1 MSAPL
6 RQRLRQ
12 RADYTHRHNAS
23 AGRHGWLRLT
33 PAYSLKIVNELLAS
47 ADPAK
52 PVTVLDPFSGTA
64 TTALAAAYRGHRAV
78 TVEINPF
85 LYWFGRAK
93 TAAYSAQTLEST
105 ASLGAQIVD
114 LARTVGAAAVTPP
127 PMHGVERWWNPNA
140 LDLLCRLKAAIDE
153 VCPRPGQHRDLLLIA
168 FCRLLI
174 DLSNVRFNHQ
184 SLSVD
189 AERSDQ
195 LRMDLHASPEDQFCA
210 QLETVLQS
218 AADNPEGAV
227 QVVQGDARDLR
238 QVTHGADIAGVDLLI
253 TSPPYVNR
261 MSYIR
266 ELRPHMYWLGHLS
279 SGREAG
285 ELDWRAIG
293 GTWGVATSRLTE
305 WQSPPDTFRSTTL
318 RDAVERIASDRNPN
332 GALLAGYVLKYFA
345 DIWSHLRSVP
355 GVLNSGADVHY
366 IVGNSSFYGV
376 LVPVERIYS
385 EMLTELGFERVECEP
400 IRKRNSNRN
409 LFEFDVSA
417 RWNGLAREANNA

>member
-1 MSAPL
+1 MSASL
-6 RQRLRQ
+6 RQQLRQ

-33 PAYSLKIVNELLAS
+33 PAYSLKIVHELLDS
-47 ADPAK
+47 ADPSSSMN
-52 PVTVLDPFSGTA
+52 VLDPFSGTA

-85 LYWFGRAK
+85 LHWFGQAK
-93 TAAYSAQTLEST
+93 TAVYSQETLDSA
-105 ASLGAQIVD
+105 ASLGAQVVEI
-114 LARTVGAAAVTPP
+114 ARTVGAAAVAPP
-127 PMHGVERWWNPNA
+127 PMQGVQRWWNSNA
-140 LDLLCRLKAAIDE
+140 LDLLCRLRAAIDE
-153 VCPRPGQHRDLLLIA
+153 ACPGTGQCRDLLLIA

-184 SLSVD
+184 SLSVE

-195 LRMDLHASPEDQFCA
+195 MRMDLHASPEDQFYA

-218 AADNPEGAV
+218 AADNPEGAA

-238 QVTHGADIAGVDLLI
+238 QMNIAGVDLII

-266 ELRPHMYWLGHLS
+266 ELRPHMYWLGYLS

-285 ELDWRAIG
+285 ELDWQAIG
-293 GTWGVATSRLTE
+293 GTWGIATSRLSD
-305 WQSPPDTFRSTTL
+305 WQPPPDTFRSTIL
-318 RDAVERIASDRNPN
+318 HEVVEQIASDRNPN
-332 GALLAGYVLKYFA
+332 GALLASYVLKYFA

-355 GVLNSGADVHY
+355 GTLNPGADVHY

-385 EMLTELGFERVECEP
+385 EMLTELGFERVGCEP
-400 IRKRNSNRN
+400 IRKRNSNRS

-417 RWNGLAREANNA
+417 SWSGPAPEGSSA

>member
-1 MSAPL
+1 MSASL

-52 PVTVLDPFSGTA
+52 PATVLDPFSGTA

-85 LYWFGRAK
+85 LHWFGQAK
-93 TAAYSAQTLEST
+93 TAAYSQQTLDSA
-105 ASLGAQIVD
+105 ASLGVQIVN
-114 LARTVGAAAVTPP
+114 LSRTVGAEAITPP
-127 PMHGVERWWNPNA
+127 PMQGIERWWNPDA
-140 LDLLCRLKAAIDE
+140 LNLLRRLKAAIDE
-153 VCPRPGQHRDLLLIA
+153 VCPSPGQHRDLLLIA

-195 LRMDLHASPEDQFCA
+195 LRMDLHASPEDQFCG

-238 QVTHGADIAGVDLLI
+238 QVNHGADIAGVDLLI

-266 ELRPHMYWLGHLS
+266 ELRPHMYWLGYLS

-285 ELDWRAIG
+285 ELDWQAIG
-293 GTWGVATSRLTE
+293 GTWGVATSRLTD
-305 WQSPPDTFRSTTL
+305 WQSPLDTFQSTTL
-318 RDAVERIASDRNPN
+318 REAVERIASDRNRN
-332 GALLAGYVLKYFA
+332 GALLANYVLKYFA
-345 DIWSHLRSVP
+345 DIWSHLSSVP
-355 GVLNSGADVHY
+355 CTLNPGAHVHY

-376 LVPVERIYS
+376 LVPVERVYS

-400 IRKRNSNRN
+400 IRKRNSNRK

>member
-1 MSAPL
+1 MSASL
-6 RQRLRQ
+6 HQQLRQ

-33 PAYSLKIVNELLAS
+33 PAYSLKIVHELLDS
-47 ADPAK
+47 ADPSSSMN
-52 PVTVLDPFSGTA
+52 VLDPFSGTA

-85 LYWFGRAK
+85 LHWFGQAK
-93 TAAYSAQTLEST
+93 TAAYSQETLDS
-105 ASLGAQIVD
+105 AAALGAQVVEI
-114 LARTVGAAAVTPP
+114 ARTTGAADAMPP
-127 PMHGVERWWNPNA
+127 PMQGIQRWWNPDA
-140 LDLLCRLKAAIDE
+140 LDLLCRLRAAIDE
-153 VCPRPGQHRDLLLIA
+153 ACSGAGQRRDLLLIA

-184 SLSVD
+184 SLSVE

-195 LRMDLHASPEDQFCA
+195 MRMDLHASPEDQFCA

-218 AADNPEGAV
+218 AADNPEGPA
-227 QVVQGDARDLR
+227 QVVQGDARDLH
-238 QVTHGADIAGVDLLI
+238 QMDITGVDLII

-266 ELRPHMYWLGHLS
+266 ELRPHMYWLGYLS

-285 ELDWRAIG
+285 ELDWQAIG
-293 GTWGVATSRLTE
+293 GTWGIATSRLSD
-305 WQSPPDTFRSTTL
+305 WQPPPDTFRSATL
-318 RDAVERIASDRNPN
+318 REAVEQIASDRNPN
-332 GALLAGYVLKYFA
+332 GALLANYVLKYFV

-355 GVLNSGADVHY
+355 GTLNSGADVHY

-385 EMLTELGFERVECEP
+385 EMLVELGFGRVACEP
-400 IRKRNSNRN
+400 IRKRNSNRL

-417 RWNGLAREANNA
+417 SWGGLAREAGGA